1 MGDSGDSISRRR
13 IWGREHELDGRVVR
27 YDAELV
33 VGSGILVDSST
44 IVQKYMY
51 NMHMLEIACRFCFKL
66 HVNHDCST
74 HD

>member
-33 VGSGILVDSST
+33 VGRGAESWWTLV
-44 IVQKYMY
+44 QYAY
-51 NMHMLEIACRFCFKL
+51 A
-66 HVNHDCST
+66 
-74 HD
+74 

>member
-33 VGSGILVDSST
+33 VGRGAESWWTLV
-44 IVQKYMY
+44 Q
-51 NMHMLEIACRFCFKL
+51 
-66 HVNHDCST
+66 
-74 HD
+74 